1 MLKKIALIFV
11 LGFTLQLITG
21 CVDCNCSKP
30 EDILFTRNSMSLI
43 SLDASLPKPYYATN
57 SVISGSKYGIQIRLN
72 STIQVSNSIRGSFG
86 FIQTAY
92 ACSCAEPLF
101 IPKEYVVA
109 VEIFSDNDFNS
120 FHPKNSDLSSYFQ
133 LKLPND
139 NIFTIADYLQY
150 LKKFPQR
157 NYSAFL
163 EGLYLQ
169 YSPEKRSK
177 HKFRVKVTLSDGRIL
192 EAETAEVELT

>member
-1 MLKKIALIFV
+1 MIKKIAFIFV

-30 EDILFTRNSMSLI
+30 KDILFTRNSLSLI
-43 SLDASLPKPYYATN
+43 SLDASLPKPYYAT
-57 SVISGSKYGIQIRLN
+57 SSIISGPKYGIQIKLN
-72 STIQVSNSIRGSFG
+72 STIQVSHSIRKSFG
-86 FIQTAY
+86 FIQTAQ
-92 ACSCAEPLF
+92 ACSCPEPMF
-101 IPKEYVVA
+101 VPKEYVVA
-109 VEIFSDNDFNS
+109 VEISSNNDFNS

-133 LKLPND
+133 LKLSND
-139 NIFTIADYLQY
+139 NIFTIGDYLQY
-150 LKKFPQR
+150 LKKFPQK

-192 EAETAEVELT
+192 EAETAEIELT